1 MLQIPRLSE
10 SDRGS
15 WASYHSCQNK
25 KFYDQKGSGKGIQS
39 IINKLADYEYY
50 QSEVYTSKIFP
61 ISPRETYRQIILSK
75 RREIKT
81 TVATDVKIINPMK
94 ISIFG
99 HENNSAPSLK

>member
-1 MLQIPRLSE
+1 M
-10 SDRGS
+10 
-15 WASYHSCQNK
+15 N
-25 KFYDQKGSGKGIQS
+25 
-39 IINKLADYEYY
+39 IIRVRPTHL
-50 QSEVYTSKIFP
+50 KIFP

-94 ISIFG
+94 ISVFG